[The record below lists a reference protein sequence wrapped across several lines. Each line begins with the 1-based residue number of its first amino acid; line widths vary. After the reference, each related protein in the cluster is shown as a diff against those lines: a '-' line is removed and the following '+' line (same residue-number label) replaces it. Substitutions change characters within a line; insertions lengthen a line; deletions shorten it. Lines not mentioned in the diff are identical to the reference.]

1 MEFML
6 NTKVGYEKDQV
17 LLIQGSNTLG
27 SQIISFKNEL
37 LRLSQVRH
45 VSISDYLPIR
55 GTKRNGNGFWKEG
68 KINEDRE
75 VTGQMWIVDGD
86 YIITMGMK
94 IVDGRDFNMQMATD
108 TLGVII
114 NQAMVREL
122 GLTDPVGK
130 VITNGES
137 MPVIGIVEDFHF
149 ESMKENIRP
158 LAMRL
163 GISPSIVSIKVSAT
177 EMEDVITSITK
188 VWKRFS
194 ENQPL
199 RYTFLD
205 ESYARMYEDV
215 QRTGRIFTSFAVLAI
230 FVACLG
236 LFALSAFMVE
246 QRTKELSIR
255 LILGA
260 SPNSI
265 FRLLTSNF
273 IRLVAISFLLAAPVA
288 WLLMNKW
295 LDDYVYKIDLTW
307 DIFLFSG
314 LVSMLIALITISY
327 QSLKAA
333 MANPASTL
341 RTE

>member
-1 MEFML
+1 
-6 NTKVGYEKDQV
+6 
-17 LLIQGSNTLG
+17 
-27 SQIISFKNEL
+27 
-37 LRLSQVRH
+37 
-45 VSISDYLPIR
+45 
-55 GTKRNGNGFWKEG
+55 
-68 KINEDRE
+68 
-75 VTGQMWIVDGD
+75 
-86 YIITMGMK
+86 
-94 IVDGRDFNMQMATD
+94 
-108 TLGVII
+108 
-114 NQAMVREL
+114 
-122 GLTDPVGK
+122 
-130 VITNGES
+130 